1 MINFKYFVRIEPLY
15 LILRVID
22 NLSAFYQGKDDPSED
37 KNLSNISD
45 TLRMNLKVINLY
57 RFYFLNFAILSLNN
71 LFFSIS
77 LRLGI

>member
-1 MINFKYFVRIEPLY
+1 MINFKYFVRIESLY

-77 LRLGI
+77 LRLGM